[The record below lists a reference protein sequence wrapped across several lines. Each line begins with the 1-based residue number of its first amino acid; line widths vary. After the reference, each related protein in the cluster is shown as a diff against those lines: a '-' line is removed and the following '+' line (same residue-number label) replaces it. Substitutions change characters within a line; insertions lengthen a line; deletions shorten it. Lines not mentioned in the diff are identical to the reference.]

1 MASEKERPIPPF
13 PPQHQEPPG
22 IEEDMKP
29 LPQYQGKDYKPAG
42 KLENKVALITGGDSG
57 IGRAVAFLFAKEGA
71 NVAIAYLPA
80 EHRDAQ
86 ELKQEIEKLGKKCL
100 CLKGDVSTSAF
111 CKEAVEKIMQE
122 LGSLD
127 ILVNNVATMS
137 PADNIEKFSDE
148 DLEHMYRVN
157 VFSYYY
163 MIREALKHMKEGS
176 CIINTGS
183 IVGSRG
189 GANPL
194 YSGTKAAT
202 HILTKT
208 LARDLLPRGIRVNC
222 VAPGP
227 VWTPLQTVK
236 DSSGQ
241 DIVHFGAHNPMRRP
255 GQPDEMAPAYVYLAS
270 EADSS
275 YMTGEIIFVTGGD
288 VAR

>member
-1 MASEKERPIPPF
+1 MASEEKPIPPF
-13 PPQHQEPPG
+13 PPQHQEAPG
-22 IEEDMKP
+22 IEAKMSP
-29 LPQYQGKDYKPAG
+29 LPQYQAREYKPAD
-42 KLENKVALITGGDSG
+42 KLLDKVALITGGDSG

-71 NVAIAYLPA
+71 NVAITYLPEESIDA
-80 EHRDAQ
+80 ET
-86 ELKQEIEKLGKKCL
+86 LKQEIEKLGKKCF
-100 CLKGDVSTSAF
+100 CLEGDVSDSAF
-111 CKEAVEKIMQE
+111 CKEAVDKTVQE
-122 LGSLD
+122 FGSLD

-137 PADNIEKFSDE
+137 PLDDIESFSDE
-148 DLEHMYRVN
+148 QLLRMYQVN

-163 MIREALKHMKEGS
+163 MTRAALKHLKKGA

-189 GANPL
+189 GGYPI

-208 LARDLLPRGIRVNC
+208 LARELLPRGIRVNC

-227 VWTPLQTVK
+227 VWTPLQTAK
-236 DSSGQ
+236 GLSKE
-241 DIVHFGAHNPMRRP
+241 DIVDFGAQNPMGRP

>member
-1 MASEKERPIPPF
+1 MASEEKRPIPPF

-22 IEEDMKP
+22 IEADMNP
-29 LPQYQGKDYKPAG
+29 LPQYQAKDYKPSG
-42 KLENKVALITGGDSG
+42 KLQDKVALITGGDSG
-57 IGRAVAFLFAKEGA
+57 IGRAVAYLFAREGA
-71 NVAIAYLPA
+71 NVAIAYLPQ
-80 EHRDAQ
+80 ENRDAQ

-100 CLKGDVSTSAF
+100 CLEGDVADSAF
-111 CKEAVEKIMQE
+111 CKEAVEKTMQE
-122 LGSLD
+122 FGALD

-137 PADNIEKFSDE
+137 PADNIETFSDE
-148 DLEHMYRVN
+148 ELERMFKVN

-163 MIREALKHMKEGS
+163 MVREALQHMKEGS

-189 GANPL
+189 GAYPI
-194 YSGTKAAT
+194 YSGSKAAT

-208 LARDLLPRGIRVNC
+208 LARELLPRGIRVNC

-236 DSSGQ
+236 DASEQ
-241 DIVHFGAHNPMRRP
+241 DIVHFGAHNPMGRP

-275 YMTGEIIFVTGGD
+275 YMTGEIIFLTGGD
-288 VAR
+288 VTR

>member
-1 MASEKERPIPPF
+1 
-13 PPQHQEPPG
+13 
-22 IEEDMKP
+22 MKP
-29 LPQYQGKDYKPAG
+29 LPQYQGKEYKPSG
-42 KLENKVALITGGDSG
+42 KLQSKTALITGGDSG
-57 IGRAVAFLFAKEGA
+57 IGRAVAFLFAREGA
-71 NVAIAYLPA
+71 NVGITYLPQ
-80 EHRDAQ
+80 ESRDA
-86 ELKQEIEKLGKKCL
+86 EILTQEIEKLGKKCL
-100 CLKGDVSTSAF
+100 CLEGDVSESAF
-111 CKEAVEKIMQE
+111 CKKAVDKTVQE
-122 LGSLD
+122 FGSVD

-137 PADNIEKFSDE
+137 SSDDIEKFSDE
-148 DLEHMYRVN
+148 NLERMYRVN

-163 MIREALKHMKEGS
+163 MTRAALKHLKKGA

-189 GANPL
+189 GGYPI

-208 LARDLLPRGIRVNC
+208 LAKELLPRGIRVNC

-227 VWTPLQTVK
+227 VWTPLQTIK
-236 DSSGQ
+236 DSSEE
-241 DIVHFGAHNPMRRP
+241 DIVHFGAHNPMGRP
-255 GQPDEMAPAYVYLAS
+255 GQPDEIAPAYVYLAS

>member
-1 MASEKERPIPPF
+1 MVSEEKPIPPF
-13 PPQHQEPPG
+13 PPQHQEAPG
-22 IEEDMKP
+22 IEAKMSP
-29 LPQYQGKDYKPAG
+29 LPQYQAREYKPAD
-42 KLENKVALITGGDSG
+42 KLLDKVALITGGDSG

-71 NVAIAYLPA
+71 NVAITYLPEESIDA
-80 EHRDAQ
+80 ET
-86 ELKQEIEKLGKKCL
+86 LKQEIEKLGKKCL
-100 CLKGDVSTSAF
+100 CLEGDVSNSGF
-111 CKEAVEKIMQE
+111 CKEAVDKTVQE
-122 LGSLD
+122 FGSLD

-137 PADNIEKFSDE
+137 PLDDIDSFSDE
-148 DLEHMYRVN
+148 QLLRMYQVN

-163 MIREALKHMKEGS
+163 MTRAALKHLKKGA

-189 GANPL
+189 GGYPI

-208 LARDLLPRGIRVNC
+208 LARELLPRGIRVNC

-227 VWTPLQTVK
+227 VWTPLQTAK
-236 DSSGQ
+236 GLSKE
-241 DIVHFGAHNPMRRP
+241 DIVDFGAQNPMGRP
-255 GQPDEMAPAYVYLAS
+255 GHPDEMAPAYVYLTS

-288 VAR
+288 VDR